1 MDCGPPGS
9 SVHGILQARI
19 LEWFAIPFSKV
30 FPQSALQ
37 MFPLYKLCASTPSVP
52 SEGMSPFLQRVRK
65 DECPGVCTH
74 IRALDLEPTQC
85 AAVALRMSVC
95 A

>member
-1 MDCGPPGS
+1 MCKVYFRVPVLREGMGGGVYLRGLSPVCVHVCDCKCMP
-9 SVHGILQARI
+9 
-19 LEWFAIPFSKV
+19 
-30 FPQSALQ
+30 
-37 MFPLYKLCASTPSVP
+37 P